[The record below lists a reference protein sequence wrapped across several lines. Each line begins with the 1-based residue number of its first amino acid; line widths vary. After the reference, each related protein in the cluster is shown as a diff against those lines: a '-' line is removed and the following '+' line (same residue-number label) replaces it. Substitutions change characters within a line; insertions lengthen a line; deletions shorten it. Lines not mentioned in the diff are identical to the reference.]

1 MSKSSAETWVKVIAI
16 LGYISAVALAI
27 IGILMLVGGSLMKS
41 LFPLSGTIMGGAFGA
56 ILIVA
61 AIVMIVIGVLEFIVA
76 FNLAKHHNWA
86 RIVMIVL
93 AIIGFIGSLASIVS
107 SPVMAIID
115 LVINGGIFYLLAIDK
130 DIVALFK

>member
-27 IGILMLVGGSLMKS
+27 VGILMLVGKSILGSIPQFSTML
-41 LFPLSGTIMGGAFGA
+41 GGSIGA
-56 ILIVA
+56 IFVVA
-61 AIVMIVIGVLEFIVA
+61 AIITIVIGIFEFIVA
-76 FNLAKHHNWA
+76 LNLAKHHNWA

-93 AIIGFIGSLASIVS
+93 AAIGFIGSLASIVS

-130 DIVALFK
+130 DIAALFK